1 MMTLDL
7 TTIAQLLYPNERAL
21 DFARIVAELETVLS
35 RLRGEAVQI
44 SWDCDDL
51 VYFDMPETRILL
63 GWSELAAPR
72 LEGCLTVSV
81 GPGPHSALRTL
92 DSEHDVLCSRLVER
106 IQNRFT
112 PLAVI
117 WRQVEGTIGAELVDD
132 LIETLPDLSAALPPV
147 ERSVDAAL
155 KTVGTKITRP
165 ARRPEVFHQPV
176 AAPAAADA
184 SEVRIGE
191 AEPSVA
197 VPFPA
202 PRHPDLTQPL
212 AANDQPDLP
221 LPNNAEL
228 ARLRSALYPPVPT
241 EVAVVPPY
249 TTQMRLAAHCLNATL
264 ILVWSPLGAAVMTYS
279 LLKGED
285 MRLSSRTMAVA
296 GTLFALAH
304 SPLGQTVAAIAGGT

>member
-7 TTIAQLLYPNERAL
+7 TTIAQLLYPTQQAL

-44 SWDCDDL
+44 TWDCDDL

-63 GWSELAAPR
+63 GWSELAAPQ

-106 IQNRFT
+106 IQNRFP

-117 WRQVEGTIGAELVDD
+117 WRQVEGAISAELVDD
-132 LIETLPDLSAALPPV
+132 LIETLPDLSGVLPPV
-147 ERSVDAAL
+147 ESIVEAVL
-155 KTVGTKITRP
+155 KTDRTKAKQPLRSPEMDLPHRVTAPVHRKARP
-165 ARRPEVFHQPV
+165 AKIPTPESP
-176 AAPAAADA
+176 AAAPSPAPAA
-184 SEVRIGE
+184 VL
-191 AEPSVA
+191 V
-197 VPFPA
+197 
-202 PRHPDLTQPL
+202 
-212 AANDQPDLP
+212 ANDLPDLP
-221 LPNNAEL
+221 LPHDAEL
-228 ARLRSALYPPVPT
+228 ARLRLALYAPLPDAALLVPQ
-241 EVAVVPPY
+241 Y
-249 TTQMRLAAHCLNATL
+249 STQMRLAAHCLNATL

-279 LLKGED
+279 ILKGED
-285 MRLSSRTMAVA
+285 MRLSARLMAVS

-304 SPLGQTVAAIAGGT
+304 SPIGQTVAAMAGGI